1 MVCYTPELGGH
12 GQELFWIRTRTWTW
26 TRSKIRIRK
35 QIYTNGNSKKS
46 DCVRRTLIHTDIM
59 GDILRVEMTRE
70 NLKLWFNILIMMDHG
85 TFRGGN
91 GIRIRRIYLPLEYK
105 ILFDLKWPRLS
116 HDVCQ
121 RWFVTNFRLFET
133 FSFSTKKIFSRL
145 KLPSLKSV
153 SVRNVLKLSLN
164 WTP

>member
-1 MVCYTPELGGH
+1 MVCYTSELGGH

-70 NLKLWFNILIMMDHG
+70 NLKL
-85 TFRGGN
+85 
-91 GIRIRRIYLPLEYK
+91 
-105 ILFDLKWPRLS
+105 
-116 HDVCQ
+116 
-121 RWFVTNFRLFET
+121 
-133 FSFSTKKIFSRL
+133 
-145 KLPSLKSV
+145 
-153 SVRNVLKLSLN
+153 
-164 WTP
+164 